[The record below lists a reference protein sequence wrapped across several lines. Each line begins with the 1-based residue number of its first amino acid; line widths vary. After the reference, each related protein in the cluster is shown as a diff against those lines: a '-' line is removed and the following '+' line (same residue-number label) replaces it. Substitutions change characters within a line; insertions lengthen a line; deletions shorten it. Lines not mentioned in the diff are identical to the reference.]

1 MIKGVTVPK
10 KQSKQTPFTVGDLE
24 TYVQREVERTGK
36 SKEVI
41 IEETFHDGWLSVS
54 ETDEGFKVDT
64 SQLFKGDPA
73 KDPLSECRRLRK
85 EFGPISAAVDYVKDI
100 ILGGGIDVFIKDP
113 KDTTQKKLKEELLEW
128 MRLVYQD
135 NFMRKFSEISN
146 VLVDEALTTGYSA
159 AEIVYATK
167 PKNNSFF
174 DDYTKPI
181 TQSIMTKQ
189 GEKFV
194 KQDVVTYEITEPNWK
209 DLQGIARLKILR
221 DAVNRLKLY
230 RTPSW
235 EANYLTLDEPNQTPQ
250 NMPVE
255 SQIVAQSMNKTAQIN
270 QGKPSAIFLPWQIF
284 SLALN
289 RREYDEKGI
298 SIILPALG
306 TAQLLEKIMKAV
318 GEGIHRAGNKK
329 YFIVC
334 GTEKRPWSP
343 VHIRNL
349 LSQLKE
355 ASEKSWSTIPVPSGF
370 DIKEAGGE
378 VFEAQNVVDYFL
390 RIIAGSLHISP
401 SVLGIDFKEII
412 KSDVPHYTHRR
423 MQDAFRTAIE
433 TQVFRLHIWAKFG
446 AKRGKQGGYEDPQY
460 IPEARIKSEAL
471 LSEQAKLAMHI
482 QILNVANPVRP
493 EVKLEVERDIA
504 ALMGW
509 DILLPTQEEYKT
521 EMDKADAELKAQLA
535 AKTEKSPEIPVT
547 PEGGEKF
554 QGPPKAPSEEQ
565 LANRQ
570 EGGVNV
576 RKIGTKKGQSKS
588 MGSTRLIQESE
599 EEEITE
605 ESIEESMREPQKLEI
620 TVKTESKPQE
630 VIVKAES
637 HGMID
642 EIMSELAK
650 ERIELAKK
658 QKELIEKEQELA
670 IEESKKHQEKIQSEI
685 ENIKTAIEET
695 KRTIEQKT
703 AEMEKTKAETERIK
717 MESDEIKKTHEAET
731 EKIKIES
738 EEIKKTHAKKRK
750 IMERLEE
757 KLERNKIIEGEK

>member
-1 MIKGVTVPK
+1 MPK
-10 KQSKQTPFTVGDLE
+10 KQIKKPFFPISDLE
-24 TYVQREVERTGK
+24 TYVRKEVERTGK

-64 SQLFKGDPA
+64 SQLFKGDPP

-100 ILGGGIDVFIKDP
+100 ILGGGIDVFIKEP
-113 KDTTQKKLKEELLEW
+113 KDEHQKKLKEELLEW

-135 NFMRKFSEISN
+135 NYTRKFSEIAN
-146 VLVDEALTTGYSA
+146 ILVDEALTVGFAA
-159 AEIVYATK
+159 AEIVYAIK

-194 KQDVVTYEITEPNWK
+194 KQDVVTYDITEPDWK
-209 DLQGIARLKILR
+209 DLQGISRLKILR
-221 DAVNRLKLY
+221 DAINRLKLY

-255 SQIVAQSMNKTAQIN
+255 SQIVAQSLNKTAQIN
-270 QGKPSAIFLPWQIF
+270 QGKPSAILLPWQVF

-289 RREYDEKGI
+289 RREWDEKGV
-298 SIILPALG
+298 SIILPALS
-306 TAQLLEKIMKAV
+306 TVQLLEKIMKAV

-378 VFEAQNVVDYFL
+378 VFEAQNAVDYFL

-401 SVLGIDFKEII
+401 SVLGVDFKEIV
-412 KSDVPHYTHRR
+412 KSDVPHYTYRR

-446 AKRGKQGGYEDPQY
+446 AKRGKQGGHEDPQY

-535 AKTEKSPEIPVT
+535 AKATKAEIPSVEQ
-547 PEGGEKF
+547 PQVDGEKF
-554 QGPPKAPSEEQ
+554 QGPPKPPSEEQ
-565 LANRQ
+565 LAKRQ

-576 RKIGTKKGQSKS
+576 RKVGSKKGQAKP
-588 MGSTRLIQESE
+588 MGDTRMVQESE
-599 EEEITE
+599 EEIID
-605 ESIEESMREPQKLEI
+605 ESIEESVCEPQKLEI
-620 TVKTESKPQE
+620 TVKTETKPQE

-637 HGMID
+637 HGMTD
-642 EIMSELAK
+642 EIMTELAK

-658 QKELIEKEQELA
+658 QKELTEKEQELA

-685 ENIKTAIEET
+685 ENIKIAIEET
-695 KRTIEQKT
+695 RRTIEQKT
-703 AEMEKTKAETERIK
+703 FEMEKTKAETERIK

-750 IMERLEE
+750 IMEKLEE
-757 KLERNKIIEGEK
+757 KLERDKIVEGEK